1 MSRARLSFRGQW
13 CSLYKD
19 CIYKEAKCYQPG
31 SAGTEATATRRKR
44 HRSANEGERF
54 AVIHS
59 VDCSAQGLIS
69 FPLFLFAL
77 ISNQTSNYGSTE
89 RLPFSCHVKS
99 SAQGEAL
106 PTVNIC
112 QFICSPFPSQTSP
125 SCPIYTQ
132 PLRQAKTQA
141 IFEAALTFSWV
152 WVRPPA
158 PGWRT
163 CASRAWRCR
172 KCGCTR
178 SRHCSQGPAAFEP
191 TSPCRMG
198 EGSPQIQ
205 RAGIQGVLAGEGCSG
220 CCHEERSLRNK
231 NKVHG
236 YHLFLASVSTVITAL
251 VKHGVSLL
259 DTTVSG
265 RGFWSTQC
273 SLGGEGSAFVHVAK
287 ELGWHHKHLW
297 KAWFEC
303 FWNSTVIFL
312 STRVGKVQVGNNN
325 HLLLLW
331 EEGTLYKSSG
341 KNTVIAGLT
350 ERKCEE

>member
-1 MSRARLSFRGQW
+1 MLSIQHTPTRSKSSDVKRAASLRRQGWRGKVGAGTAARVEPGFPLEGSGAH
-13 CSLYKD
+13 CTRTAFTR
-19 CIYKEAKCYQPG
+19 KEAKCYQPG
-31 SAGTEATATRRKR
+31 SADTEATATRRKR

-112 QFICSPFPSQTSP
+112 QFICSPFLSQTSP

-178 SRHCSQGPAAFEP
+178 SRHCSRGPAAFEP

-251 VKHGVSLL
+251 VKHEVSLL

-287 ELGWHHKHLW
+287 ELG
-297 KAWFEC
+297 
-303 FWNSTVIFL
+303 
-312 STRVGKVQVGNNN
+312 
-325 HLLLLW
+325 
-331 EEGTLYKSSG
+331 
-341 KNTVIAGLT
+341 
-350 ERKCEE
+350 